1 MQRCRCAHQLLSLRA
16 VRFVQRVGDLH
27 RVLKRP
33 VDREWTLLD
42 TILLADIVERANVRM
57 IQRANG
63 PRLTLKALAQIRVG
77 RQVRRQDFDCD
88 GPIKPC
94 VSGLIDFPHAARAE
108 RGLNFVRPESR
119 ACGQCHV
126 NKDSEG
132 RFAGLYNSSS

>member
-1 MQRCRCAHQLLSLRA
+1 MQRRRCAHQLLSLRA

-33 VDREWTLLD
+33 VDREWTLLQVTRQRLTLEILHHEEID

-108 RGLNFVRPESR
+108 R
-119 ACGQCHV
+119 
-126 NKDSEG
+126 
-132 RFAGLYNSSS
+132 